1 MIQQSHKNS
10 NIYKMSIEMVTEVYN
25 LTKKFPGS
33 EKYNLTSQLRR
44 AAVSI
49 PSNIAEGSS
58 RTSNVEKKRFYQISR
73 SSLVELDTQFEIA
86 LKLNY
91 LDSDELIKLSDLSHQ
106 TFAML
111 TKMMK

>member
-1 MIQQSHKNS
+1 MIKLNHKNLDV
-10 NIYKMSIEMVTEVYN
+10 YKASIELVTEVYRM
-25 LTKKFPGS
+25 TDSFPKS
-33 EKYNLTSQLRR
+33 ETFGLISQLRR
-44 AAVSI
+44 AAVSV

-86 LKLNY
+86 LNLNY
-91 LDSDELIKLSDLSHQ
+91 LDGDELIKLSDLSNQ